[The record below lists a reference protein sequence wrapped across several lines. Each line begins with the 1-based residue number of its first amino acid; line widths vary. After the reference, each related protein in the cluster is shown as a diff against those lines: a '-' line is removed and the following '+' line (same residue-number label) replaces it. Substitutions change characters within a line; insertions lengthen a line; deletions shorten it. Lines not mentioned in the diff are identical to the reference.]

1 VLAQV
6 LRDHKPADENP
17 LTLEQVETPT
27 PKADQVR
34 IRISAC
40 GVCHTDLHVVEG
52 DIHPSKMPIIPGH
65 QVVGVV
71 DELGSGASR
80 FQAGARVGVPWL
92 NWINPECKWY
102 GTDRENLCDD
112 IRFTGFD
119 ADGGFAQYITVD
131 EKFAYPIPGI
141 FSDQQ
146 AAPLLCAGVIGF
158 RALRLSAVDRG
169 ERIGLYGFGASAHI
183 VLQIARYWG
192 KEVYVFT
199 RGEEHKR
206 LAHELGAAWVGDG
219 SQAPPHKLD
228 SAINFAPVGN
238 LVVSALHVMN
248 KGGTVVHAGIYSTPI
263 PQIDYQWLY
272 EERTIRSAANSTR
285 RDVEDLLHVAAE
297 IPIRT
302 EVKTYALTEAN
313 WALQDLQH
321 SRINGAAV
329 LKIE

>member
-1 VLAQV
+1 VWAQV
-6 LRDHKPADENP
+6 LHEHESADENP
-17 LTLEQVETPT
+17 LRLEQVETPS
-27 PKADQVR
+27 PKANEIR
-34 IRISAC
+34 IRIAAC

-52 DIHPSKMPIIPGH
+52 DIHPRKMPITPGH

-71 DELGSGASR
+71 DESGSTPGR
-80 FQAGARVGVPWL
+80 FKSGERVGVPWL
-92 NWINPECKWY
+92 NWISPDCGWY

-119 ADGGFAQYITVD
+119 VDGGFAEYITVD
-131 EKFAYPIPGI
+131 EKFAYPIPEI
-141 FSDQQ
+141 FSDEQ

-158 RALRLSAVDRG
+158 RALRLSAIDRG
-169 ERIGLYGFGASAHI
+169 QRIGLYGFGASAHI
-183 VLQIARYWG
+183 VLQIARHWG

-206 LAHELGAAWVGDG
+206 LARELGAAWVGDAG
-219 SQAPPHKLD
+219 EAPPHLID
-228 SAINFAPVGN
+228 SAINFAPVGD
-238 LVVSALHVMN
+238 LAVRALHVMN

-263 PQIDYQWLY
+263 PQFDYQWLY

-302 EVKTYALTEAN
+302 EVETYPLTEAN
-313 WALQDLQH
+313 RALQDLKH
-321 SRINGAAV
+321 SRVKGAAV